1 MFFRFWYHAS
11 QIWMIAFLAVFIGFL
26 VPSAF
31 LIRIGVSIIVPLGL
45 VGGVLGVI
53 GITRGICSRCPV
65 CGRKAFWAVPVKN
78 ILAVDCPDC
87 GMIGGNPLR
96 NLRPTLMTLQEL
108 E

>member
-1 MFFRFWYHAS
+1 
-11 QIWMIAFLAVFIGFL
+11 MIAFLAVFIGFL
-26 VPSAF
+26 VPSTF
-31 LIRIGVSIIVPLGL
+31 LTRIGVSIIVPLGL

-53 GITRGICSRCPV
+53 GVTRGICSRCPV
-65 CGRKAFWAVPVKN
+65 CGRKALWAVPVKN